1 MLIAR
6 TPVRISFG
14 GGGTD
19 LPSYFEKYGGAVL
32 SATINKYVYTII
44 HERKDGH
51 LQIISSDLQVFQNC
65 KHLNE
70 IDLNGSPLALPLAVL
85 KALGHPVSVDVFVAS
100 EVPPGTG
107 LGSSAAVCVNTL
119 YTMAAY
125 LGETRTKYDLAQKA
139 FSIVSR
145 SFAKPI
151 GKQDEFAVAF
161 GNLNFLTF
169 HSVGATSLEPLQLP
183 PEAIRKL
190 EQKLMLFFT
199 GQARNS
205 WTILEQQDQSVR
217 LSNSL
222 VVHSLHEIRRLAQE
236 MREKL
241 LNGALREFGLL
252 LHQGWESKNGF
263 QAQCPIGKLIDC
275 TTLRGRMERW
285 VEKSPAPAAVV
296 SCCSIAT
303 RSTNRMS
310 GRLSPEKILRKC
322 ISVSIATARVFWSM
336 IPPSESCRD
345 DCCPR

>member
-1 MLIAR
+1 M
-6 TPVRISFG
+6 
-14 GGGTD
+14 
-19 LPSYFEKYGGAVL
+19 
-32 SATINKYVYTII
+32 I

-51 LQIISSDLQVFQNC
+51 VQIISSDLQVFQNC

-85 KALGHPVSVDVFVAS
+85 KSLGHPVSVDVFVAS

-119 YTMAAY
+119 HAMAAY
-125 LGETRTKYDLAQKA
+125 LGESRTKYDLAQKA

-145 SFAKPI
+145 SFGKPI

-169 HSVGATSLEPLQLP
+169 HADGATSVEPLQLP
-183 PEAIRKL
+183 LETIRKL

-217 LSNSL
+217 SSNSL
-222 VVHSLHEIRRLAQE
+222 IVHSLHEIRLLAQE

-252 LHQGWESKNGF
+252 LHQGWESKKRISSAMSNREIDRLYNIARENGALGGKITGAGGGGF
-263 QAQCPIGKLIDC
+263 MLLYCDEEYQQNVRQALA
-275 TTLRGRMERW
+275 RE
-285 VEKSPAPAAVV
+285 
-296 SCCSIAT
+296 
-303 RSTNRMS
+303 N
-310 GRLSPEKILRKC
+310 
-322 ISVSIATARVFWSM
+322 ISEMRFGFDHHGSHIVIND
-336 IPPSESCRD
+336 PSL
-345 DCCPR
+345 